1 MVKPP
6 QPLRTRVRYNNNMT
20 KFHQTYQHRAYM
32 SRAGYER
39 LAEVMR
45 QSARLYNAALEEWR
59 WAYRAGVSVSLY
71 SQYRELTVIRAD
83 DEFWGGISLQVARG
97 VLRRADRAR
106 QAFYRRVKAGETPG
120 YPRFKSSRRW
130 HTVELANVT
139 PSMVKNRDR
148 YCAIRIK
155 GLPEIRLRKGLALPE
170 DVPKALTITLRGRRL
185 FVNLTYEVEQAA
197 LPKPDAAVGIDMGVT
212 DRLAL
217 STGETVSRRNKP
229 NAKLRRAHRRLSGCR
244 KGSHR
249 WRKRRAVLAN
259 QQHRERVRNRNECH
273 RITTDLVR
281 RFGLIAVE
289 DLAIRNMT
297 RSAKGTIDNPGINVR
312 QKSGLNRSIT
322 EQTWGMIRNQIAY
335 KAEWAGREM
344 VLVDPRFTSQ
354 RCSSCGVVAAKNRK
368 SKQYQCAT
376 CGMTE
381 DADVNAALNILHKAL
396 AGRREPCNRIPAAGH
411 RLAET
416 SLTGTAS

>member
-1 MVKPP
+1 
-6 QPLRTRVRYNNNMT
+6 MT
-20 KFHQTYQHRAYM
+20 KIHKTYHHRAYA

-39 LAEVMR
+39 IAEILR
-45 QSARLYNAALEEWR
+45 ESARLYNAALEEWR

-71 SQYRELTVIRAD
+71 SQYRELTAVRAS
-83 DEFWGGISLQVARG
+83 DEFWGSISIQVGRG

-106 QAFYRRVKAGETPG
+106 QAFYRRVKSGEKPG

-130 HTVELANVT
+130 HTIELANVDAST
-139 PSMVKNRDR
+139 LKDR
-148 YCAIRIK
+148 GHYYAIRIK
-155 GLPEIRLRKGLALPE
+155 GLPEIRLRKGLTLPE
-170 DVPKALTITLRGRRL
+170 DTPKALSITLRGRRL
-185 FVNLTYEVEQAA
+185 FVNLTYAIEQAA
-197 LPKPDAAVGIDMGVT
+197 LPRADAVVGVDMGVSE
-212 DRLAL
+212 RLAL
-217 STGETVSRRNKP
+217 SNGEHVGRRRKP
-229 NAKLRRAHRRLSGCR
+229 NAKLRRAQRRLSTCR
-244 KGSHR
+244 KDSHQ

-259 QQHRERVRNRNECH
+259 QQHRESVRNRNECH

-344 VLVDPRFTSQ
+344 VAVDPRFTS
-354 RCSSCGVVAAKNRK
+354 
-368 SKQYQCAT
+368 
-376 CGMTE
+376 
-381 DADVNAALNILHKAL
+381 
-396 AGRREPCNRIPAAGH
+396 
-411 RLAET
+411 
-416 SLTGTAS
+416 